1 MVAPGQALPELA
13 LSDTDG
19 RTVPLSALR
28 GEATLLVFLRHLA

>member
-1 MVAPGQALPELA
+1 VIAPGAPLPDLV
-13 LSDTDG
+13 LTDTAR